1 MHQAPNALTT
11 EPRKVRLL
19 PGLRLELCE
28 HAAHAKLTPDEAL
41 GLANSII
48 VNTREA
54 LYQSGPSAYPT
65 LVPCPGLTARANP
78 DCVTLSLWHQG
89 VEMVATLSRAQSEAL
104 AKTITRKSS
113 ILQINCNLHQFRTAF
128 AS

>member
-1 MHQAPNALTT
+1 MHQAPYALTT

-28 HAAHAKLTPDEAL
+28 HAAHAQLTPDEAL

-48 VNTREA
+48 LNTREA
-54 LYQSGPSAYPT
+54 IYQSAKNAHPT
-65 LVPCPGLTARANP
+65 WAPCPSLTARANP

-89 VEMVATLSRAQSEAL
+89 VEMVATLTRAQSEAL
-104 AKTITRKSS
+104 AKTITSKSS
-113 ILQINCNLHQFRTAF
+113 ILQVNCNVHQFRTSF